1 MSGIPRAVRECTP
14 RHVTRQALRHAVF
27 MKGWY
32 LLSGICGTIHFR
44 PFVERATNDLMT
56 GTSNGSRP
64 RKLFGNAM
72 MAAGVVLLAS
82 FGLAKGWSSTQSQ
95 AGVDAFE
102 ANRAAMQAGLQSSPP
117 PRPSHDFEPDTANA
131 VAAIDADAAIQAA
144 RESANAAWYSDPDF
158 SLWSEKRVKDFED
171 SLKVESDAPHAVL
184 NIDHLNIRVPV
195 YNGADEFN
203 LNRGVARIIG
213 TGRIGETG
221 NLGIAG
227 HRDGFFRPLKDIKVG
242 DTFELE
248 TYYGTETYAVSSI
261 DIVDPA
267 DLHVLAP
274 TDAPTVTLVTC
285 YPFYHVG
292 HAPKRFIVKGEVV
305 NHQVNS

>member
-1 MSGIPRAVRECTP
+1 
-14 RHVTRQALRHAVF
+14 
-27 MKGWY
+27 
-32 LLSGICGTIHFR
+32 
-44 PFVERATNDLMT
+44 MT
-56 GTSNGSRP
+56 GASNGSRS
-64 RKLFGNAM
+64 RKLLGNAL

-82 FGLAKGWSSTQSQ
+82 FGLAKGWSSTASQS
-95 AGVDAFE
+95 GLDEFE
-102 ANRAAMQAGLQSSPP
+102 AHRAALQASRQQAPP
-117 PRPSHDFEPDTANA
+117 APRPTHDFEPDTANA
-131 VAAIDADAAIQAA
+131 VAEIDEEAALQAA
-144 RESANAAWYSDPDF
+144 RESANAAWYSEPDF
-158 SLWSEKRVKDFED
+158 SGWSEKRVRDFEE

-184 NIDHLNIRVPV
+184 DISHLNIRVPV

-213 TGRIGETG
+213 TGRIGEVG

-227 HRDGFFRPLKDIKVG
+227 HRDGFFRPLKDIQVG
-242 DTFELE
+242 DTFQLE

-285 YPFYHVG
+285 YPFYYVG
-292 HAPKRFIVKGEVV
+292 HAPKRFIVKGEAI